1 MTDPADTDHRPE
13 RDDDE
18 VFLSIYPTMR
28 RFAGVIAPVE
38 VEPEDLLQDAVVAT
52 LSKHR
57 LVDLEGPG
65 AYLRTAMFNLASNF
79 RRRRISERKAF
90 RWLTASPPD
99 SGETY
104 PSDLAALM
112 WLSPRQRAVLYLSEV
127 EGYRFA
133 EVAEMI
139 GCSEP
144 AARMSATRGRRRLRA
159 ALMGEA

>member
-1 MTDPADTDHRPE
+1 MGDTADTDHRPE
-13 RDDDE
+13 RNDDE
-18 VFLSIYPTMR
+18 VFRSIYPAMR
-28 RFAGVIAPVE
+28 RFAGVIAPAE

-52 LSKHR
+52 LGKHR
-57 LVDLEGPG
+57 LVDLEDPG
-65 AYLRTAMFNLASNF
+65 AYLRTVMFNLVSNF

-90 RWLTASPPD
+90 RWLTSSPPD
-99 SGETY
+99 PGETY
-104 PSDLAALM
+104 PSDLSSLM

-127 EGYRFA
+127 EGYPFA

-144 AARMSATRGRRRLRA
+144 AARMSATRGRRRLRT